1 MLFIILGGTVMVKAI
16 NRKTIRNDAGII
28 EGFELEA
35 GNERKYF
42 SKSDVKSLM
51 HTGKLEV
58 ANLTL
63 TSDGRIIES
72 NPKTENQIDVFKREC
87 DELNAISR
95 IASMEF
101 TPYTGK
107 RNNMN
112 ELITEPASVVY
123 AWGDDKT
130 NKNADVYAI
139 TWQIM
144 FTKTS
149 DAYKT
154 VICSN
159 HTPRLV
165 NISNMQFLN
174 NEGKKNIIAY
184 VFDTLSGA
192 KNFIKQFQFIIEYVQ
207 MHGTLPE
214 PHTFAGIMS
223 KNEGYGNWKIESY
236 VHPGRITYKVELIAL
251 TCIAYS
257 NIGREE
263 LFQKYAVNK
272 LDSLKEISKTS
283 NILDEISRVIDISDR
298 TKLGDKK
305 KEALLIAYIYCRLY
319 NFRLSET
326 EIELLSS
333 NGILKRTLNDF
344 ALAIYIRSIIDI
356 M

>member
-1 MLFIILGGTVMVKAI
+1 MVKAI
-16 NRKTIRNDAGII
+16 NRKTVRNDTGAI

-42 SKSDVKSLM
+42 SKADVKSLINM
-51 HTGKLEV
+51 GKLEV

-72 NPKTENQIDVFKREC
+72 NAKSENPIDVFKREC
-87 DELNAISR
+87 DELNAMSSIPT
-95 IASMEF
+95 MEF

-123 AWGDDKT
+123 ALG
-130 NKNADVYAI
+130 DVYAI

-149 DAYKT
+149 DVYKI

-159 HTPRLV
+159 HTPIMV
-165 NISNMQFLN
+165 NTSNMQCMN
-174 NEGKKNIIAY
+174 AECKKSIIAY
-184 VFDTLSGA
+184 VFETLSGV
-192 KNFIKQFQFIIEYVQ
+192 KKFLNHLQFIIKYTQ
-207 MHGTLPE
+207 MNGTLPE
-214 PHTFAGIMS
+214 PHSFAGIMS
-223 KNEGYGNWKIESY
+223 KNDGYGNWKIESY
-236 VHPGRITYKVELIAL
+236 DHPGRVPYKVELIAL
-251 TCIAYS
+251 TCLAYS
-257 NIGREE
+257 NIGQGE

-272 LDSLKEISKTS
+272 LDNLKEISKAGS
-283 NILDEISRVIDISDR
+283 IWNEISRVIDIEER
-298 TKLGDKK
+298 TRIGDKK
-305 KEALLIAYIYCRLY
+305 KAAILIAYIYCRLY

-326 EIELLSS
+326 EIEPLG
-333 NGILKRTLNDF
+333 NKGILKRTLNDF
-344 ALAIYIRSIIDI
+344 ALGVYIKRIVDI